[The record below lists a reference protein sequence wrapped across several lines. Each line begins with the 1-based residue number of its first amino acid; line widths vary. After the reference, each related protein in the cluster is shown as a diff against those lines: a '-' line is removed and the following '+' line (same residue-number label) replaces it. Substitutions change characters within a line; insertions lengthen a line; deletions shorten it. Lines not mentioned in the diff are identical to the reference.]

1 MTNGKGSQNG
11 SGTSS
16 EKSEFTNDLDIIKE
30 EMALVQ
36 QGLQFETVL
45 KERKDP
51 MPYIPRSGR
60 WAIDHWAIFWGVN
73 TDTVNR
79 NNEKI
84 GYEPMKFG
92 NTKVI
97 DAAKFWK
104 RLEDS
109 AGEEDG

>member
-1 MTNGKGSQNG
+1 MTNGKDSQTG
-11 SGTSS
+11 IGTSS
-16 EKSEFTNDLDIIKE
+16 ENSKISSDLEIIKE

-45 KERKDP
+45 KERKEP

-60 WAIDHWAIFWGVN
+60 WSIDHWAVFWGVN
-73 TDTVNR
+73 AATVNR
-79 NNEKI
+79 NNEII
-84 GYEPMKFG
+84 GYEPMKYG
-92 NTKVI
+92 GTKVV

-109 AGEEDG
+109 AGGEDG